1 MTGEGEGQERA
12 GRGEEHFCEVGRVG
26 KDHIRSNLY
35 CEVRA
40 IHHIPET
47 QLRIL
52 NFILSAKERKT
63 MAWSDL
69 FLTYYV

>member
-1 MTGEGEGQERA
+1 M
-12 GRGEEHFCEVGRVG
+12 G

-69 FLTYYV
+69 FLNLLCVEQARTIEGSLAIN